1 MKRLKELLGKNN
13 LKLLILYSILLV
25 GCAVKNSSYFDKV
38 ILENLKKYEDIA
50 EIYDYRKIRKYDR
63 GNEHIVEYQFKVKLK
78 PDKVVKEAQDNM
90 LNILKKSPFL
100 IELGTRCGINFITG
114 KQPCIIEDK
123 AVFKKTSEGWILK

>member
-1 MKRLKELLGKNN
+1 MLDKKFF
-13 LKLLILYSILLV
+13 KLLVACSIFFV
-25 GCAVKNSSYFDKV
+25 NCAVKNNSYFDKV

-50 EIYDYRKIRKYDR
+50 EIYDYRKIKEYDK

-100 IELGTRCGINFITG
+100 VELGTRCGINFITG

-123 AVFKKTSEGWILK
+123 AIFKKTSEGWILK